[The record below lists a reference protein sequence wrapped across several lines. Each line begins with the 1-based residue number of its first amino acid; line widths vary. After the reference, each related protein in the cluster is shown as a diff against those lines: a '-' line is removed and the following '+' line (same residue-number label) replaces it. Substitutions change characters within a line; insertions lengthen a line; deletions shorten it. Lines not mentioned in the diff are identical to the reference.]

1 LIGGAGRAKAG
12 MRMVKLPTAGI
23 DYHAPFGG
31 VGDSSYGP
39 RERAASAFYTTTTTT
54 YNWPWGPAFHEPVPS

>member
-1 LIGGAGRAKAG
+1 MTENHHARALDRRRVPRKAG

-54 YNWPWGPAFHEPVPS
+54 YIWP